1 MNEQFDEFFEQEILK
16 NENESDIA
24 AAYNDIEKAI
34 RVVFDGNSVGNE
46 EDIGENSGNQ
56 GNSYLFEANKSIMS
70 CLNLTKMT
78 SD

>member
-34 RVVFDGNSVGNE
+34 RVVFDGNSVGN
-46 EDIGENSGNQ
+46 
-56 GNSYLFEANKSIMS
+56 
-70 CLNLTKMT
+70 
-78 SD
+78 